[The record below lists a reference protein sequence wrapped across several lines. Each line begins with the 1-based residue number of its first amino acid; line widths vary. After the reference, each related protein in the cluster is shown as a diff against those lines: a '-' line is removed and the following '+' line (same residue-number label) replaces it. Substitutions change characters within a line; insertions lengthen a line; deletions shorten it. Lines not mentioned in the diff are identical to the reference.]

1 MLPTYSGGMPRDQI
15 QRPEDAVRIT
25 TAASSRAD
33 DIAARQKRYLLS
45 MSLRSACFIGAV
57 VAAMAGLTWLWPFLI
72 AGALV
77 LPYIAVVL
85 ANNSAPRGDG
95 FELRTAASGAAA
107 AGRPRP
113 GRRQHRGPGARRP
126 GAGSNGERDARARDI

>member
-1 MLPTYSGGMPRDQI
+1 MLPTYSGGMPRDRI

-25 TAASSRAD
+25 TAASNRAD

-45 MSLRSACFIGAV
+45 MSLRSACFVGAV
-57 VAAMAGLTWLWPFLI
+57 VTALAGLDWVWPFLI

-85 ANNSAPRGDG
+85 ANNSASRGDD
-95 FELRTAASGAAA
+95 FQLRTAGPVRPQLAA
-107 AGRPRP
+107 P
-113 GRRQHRGPGARRP
+113 GPVVGSIADPAPGAR
-126 GAGSNGERDARARDI
+126 GGSNAERDARARDI

>member
-1 MLPTYSGGMPRDQI
+1 MPRDQF
-15 QRPEDAVRIT
+15 QRPEEAVRIT

-57 VAAMAGLTWLWPFLI
+57 VAALAGLTWLWPFLI

-77 LPYIAVVL
+77 LPYVAVVL
-85 ANNSAPRGDG
+85 ANNSAPRTDG
-95 FELRTAASGAAA
+95 FELRYAAPARPQLTAPGPVVGSITDPAPGTGSHAA
-107 AGRPRP
+107 RD
-113 GRRQHRGPGARRP
+113 
-126 GAGSNGERDARARDI
+126 RDAGARDI

>member
-1 MLPTYSGGMPRDQI
+1 MPRDQI
-15 QRPEDAVRIT
+15 QRRDDAVRIT

-57 VAAMAGLTWLWPFLI
+57 VAALAGLDWLWPFLI
-72 AGALV
+72 AGALI

-85 ANNSAPRGDG
+85 ANNSATRPDG
-95 FELRTAASGAAA
+95 FSLRQAGPVRRELPAPGPVVGSIADPVTGAARPE
-107 AGRPRP
+107 AGR
-113 GRRQHRGPGARRP
+113 G
-126 GAGSNGERDARARDI
+126 ARARDI